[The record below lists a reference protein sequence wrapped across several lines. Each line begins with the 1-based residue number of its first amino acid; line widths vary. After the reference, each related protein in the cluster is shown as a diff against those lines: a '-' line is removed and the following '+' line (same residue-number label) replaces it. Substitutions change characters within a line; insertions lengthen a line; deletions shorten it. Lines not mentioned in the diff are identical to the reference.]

1 MRNVGEIE
9 VETAW
14 VRKQRQR
21 RAARFLKG
29 PIKLDLLHRA
39 AQLPGKALALFL
51 AIRHRADLRCSA
63 KVTLPTNYLAL
74 WGVGRDAK
82 RRALGALE
90 GAGLIRIV
98 DSRPGHSTVVASI
111 DSPNITKEAE
121 GPSQRRNERKELT
134 NGNPRRRTGR
144 GAPRP
149 GPSRSKE

>member
-1 MRNVGEIE
+1 MRNMGEIE

-14 VRKQRQR
+14 VRKQRRR

-39 AQLPGKALALFL
+39 AQLPGKALAVFL
-51 AIRHRADLRCSA
+51 AVRHRADLRCSA

-82 RRALGALE
+82 SRALAALE

-98 DSRPGHSTVVASI
+98 DRQPGHSTVVALV
-111 DSPNITKEAE
+111 DTPEITIRAE
-121 GPSQRRNERKELT
+121 GQASDET
-134 NGNPRRRTGR
+134 
-144 GAPRP
+144 
-149 GPSRSKE
+149 SK

>member
-1 MRNVGEIE
+1 MRNMGEIE

-39 AQLPGKALALFL
+39 AQLPGKALAVFL
-51 AIRHRADLRCSA
+51 AVRHRADLRATA

-82 RRALGALE
+82 RRALAALE

-98 DSRPGHSTVVASI
+98 DCRPGHSTVVASVDTPKI
-111 DSPNITKEAE
+111 PIEAE
-121 GPSQRRNERKELT
+121 GQASDETSER
-134 NGNPRRRTGR
+134 
-144 GAPRP
+144 
-149 GPSRSKE
+149 S